1 MKKTTFLIFATAL
14 ICGLFAMF
22 TVSCSHDDE
31 KPAAMLKFNPFKA
44 EVQVGATTSVAITG
58 GTAPYTV
65 KAGNEKVATATVDKN
80 IITVTGVKKGTTSI
94 LVTDKNKLSRQLPVI
109 VKNKEAALD
118 FDKKTLHIAVG
129 KEDVVVVIGGVSPY
143 IATVKD
149 PNIATA
155 SVKGANITIK
165 GLKAGTTTVV
175 ITDKNK
181 LSGMITV
188 TVK

>member
-1 MKKTTFLIFATAL
+1 M
-14 ICGLFAMF
+14 
-22 TVSCSHDDE
+22 
-31 KPAAMLKFNPFKA
+31 
-44 EVQVGATTSVAITG
+44 
-58 GTAPYTV
+58 
-65 KAGNEKVATATVDKN
+65 
-80 IITVTGVKKGTTSI
+80 
-94 LVTDKNKLSRQLPVI
+94 

-165 GLKAGTTTVV
+165 GLKTGTTTVV